1 MAADSFSQHINPD
14 VWKLY
19 KVCTCGGVLK
29 HRYRHATNT
38 MLELHILPTRNQF
51 RILNNGR
58 QTHTGNLQQLQQT
71 LQAL

>member
-1 MAADSFSQHINPD
+1 MAADTWSAYINPD

-29 HRYRHATNT
+29 HRYRHTGNAT
-38 MLELHILPTRNQF
+38 LELHILPTRNQF

-58 QTHTGNLQQLQQT
+58 QTHAGNLPQLQQT
-71 LQAL
+71 LQGL